1 MKPRFVQGGQSKPSA
16 TEKRRRRENK
26 AQRKGGS
33 KKGEKEGEEAISRP
47 INASYILCLDR
58 PTLEIFN

>member
-1 MKPRFVQGGQSKPSA
+1 MKPRYGKDGARQ
-16 TEKRRRRENK
+16 KREREGTTK
-26 AQRKGGS
+26 RIKRTAGS
-33 KKGEKEGEEAISRP
+33 EKEGEEAMRRP